1 MKFKV
6 EKLARYQRLQEPVTA
21 AMPIPKAAL
30 RDAADV
36 QVYCGE
42 QLLPTQ
48 SRITAVWPDG
58 SIKWLLINF
67 LADLPANSAQEF
79 ELRFTKSTAQPL
91 VPVLVAEHEHRLQ
104 LRTGDLVV
112 TLADPADGGLFHEA
126 VYKGW
131 RLDHR
136 SMAELGVLKDGQRY
150 YTVITKPGWSMIE
163 SGPVRAVLEAS
174 GTHLNADGAKVLDF
188 LVRIYAFAGKPW
200 LWIDYQVIN
209 RSEADLELSGLGW
222 HLNLNPHA
230 APVRTAVAVSNYRT
244 TIRSSEAGDA
254 LEHKIDAE
262 QILYEPNEQ
271 IPETLYGTFW
281 ADWNGAQGGVAVTI
295 YQAHQNFPKRLAA
308 AKTGLDVELLP
319 TGERLMLPAGAAK
332 THRIQ
337 IHFHEPTT
345 TLEEINFRSL
355 QFQLPDHAQLPA
367 LAYHS
372 IGLGMEAR
380 VDACIPEIEHYLMDL
395 ADFRSRGYGILHW
408 GDGPESGYTRQGRGN
423 GDLVWTNNEYD
434 LPHAAMLMYIHTGE
448 RRMRDYLL
456 AAARHWLDV
465 DFCHYSPD
473 PMRHTGHITHSANHV
488 TGPVSVSHQ
497 WVEGLL
503 HYYHLTGEAQALDAA
518 VAIGEN
524 ILRHLEGPVYKKVG
538 ATQARAMGWALRAL
552 SALYVETY
560 EEKWLKPAAFIVD
573 QFHTWQEQ
581 LGAWLAPYTDH
592 TLIRVPFMIAVAIN
606 SLTRYYWLRPS
617 AELKQLIITAADDL
631 VQNCRL
637 PDGRFYYKELPSLR
651 RAMDLAVILEA
662 LAFAYDLT
670 GDTKFLAAGL
680 TTLKKI
686 ISSPVKSTGRKQKKG
701 DAVILEGSSPKNFAM
716 NAPAVLIFYRALTK
730 TGITIGPER
739 LWN

>member
-308 AKTGLDVELLP
+308 AKTGLDVELRFDKPLR
-319 TGERLMLPAGAAK
+319 TGISGPFAKNFQNGWENEFIGAKPFFVAEGLTFINCGSDLIYAGAMLYSFTGNEKPLQWAK
-332 THRIQ
+332 T
-337 IHFHEPTT
+337 
-345 TLEEINFRSL
+345 L
-355 QFQLPDHAQLPA
+355 AQQ
-367 LAYHS
+367 YVN
-372 IGLGMEAR
+372 AR
-380 VDACIPEIEHYLMDL
+380 
-395 ADFRSRGYGILHW
+395 
-408 GDGPESGYTRQGRGN
+408 
-423 GDLVWTNNEYD
+423 
-434 LPHAAMLMYIHTGE
+434 
-448 RRMRDYLL
+448 
-456 AAARHWLDV
+456 
-465 DFCHYSPD
+465 D
-473 PMRHTGHITHSANHV
+473 PV
-488 TGPVSVSHQ
+488 T
-497 WVEGLL
+497 
-503 HYYHLTGEAQALDAA
+503 
-518 VAIGEN
+518 
-524 ILRHLEGPVYKKVG
+524 K
-538 ATQARAMGWALRAL
+538 
-552 SALYVETY
+552 
-560 EEKWLKPAAFIVD
+560 
-573 QFHTWQEQ
+573 
-581 LGAWLAPYTDH
+581 LGAFQYSQSRNQAGP
-592 TLIRVPFMIAVAIN
+592 P
-606 SLTRYYWLRPS
+606 
-617 AELKQLIITAADDL
+617 DD
-631 VQNCRL
+631 
-637 PDGRFYYKELPSLR
+637 PDNIQYAWQTSGD
-651 RAMDLAVILEA
+651 RAQRQVW
-662 LAFAYDLT
+662 
-670 GDTKFLAAGL
+670 
-680 TTLKKI
+680 
-686 ISSPVKSTGRKQKKG
+686 P
-701 DAVILEGSSPKNFAM
+701 
-716 NAPAVLIFYRALTK
+716 
-730 TGITIGPER
+730 
-739 LWN
+739 

>member
-295 YQAHQNFPKRLAA
+295 FQAHQNFPKRLAA
-308 AKTGLDVELLP
+308 AKTGLDVELRFDKPLR
-319 TGERLMLPAGAAK
+319 TGISGPFAKNFQNGWENEFIGAKPFFVAEGLTFINCGSDLIYAGAMLYSFTGNEKPLQWAK
-332 THRIQ
+332 TLAQQYFNARDPVTKLGSFQYSQSRNQAGPPDDPDNIQ
-337 IHFHEPTT
+337 YAWQTSGDRAQRQFGHEFGDLA
-345 TLEEINFRSL
+345 LEGRFLHKEHDEIYGKNAIIQLQIAEMLGDAGQEFLSWTHEGLRAFAQYAYNMEESTVKPMWSDGTDLSGYQLKRSGYYGEQGTVL
-355 QFQLPDHAQLPA
+355 LPRRAGSIYLLSFALGYRLTQDPLLWKVARRVAMDHQLGD
-367 LAYHS
+367 
-372 IGLGMEAR
+372 LGVQPGE
-380 VDACIPEIEHYLMDL
+380 EMDL
-395 ADFRSRGYGILHW
+395 NMATPNADPVALFSLLDIYRGTHETAYLELACRIGDNIIGQYFNEGFFAGKNNIYAPTDSEEAFALIALETAVRGDWDAVPRYNSGRGFIHGNYDGYGR
-408 GDGPESGYTRQGRGN
+408 T
-423 GDLVWTNNEYD
+423 YD
-434 LPHAAMLMYIHTGE
+434 KVVF
-448 RRMRDYLL
+448 
-456 AAARHWLDV
+456 W
-465 DFCHYSPD
+465 
-473 PMRHTGHITHSANHV
+473 
-488 TGPVSVSHQ
+488 Q
-497 WVEGLL
+497 
-503 HYYHLTGEAQALDAA
+503 QA
-518 VAIGEN
+518 
-524 ILRHLEGPVYKKVG
+524 K
-538 ATQARAMGWALRAL
+538 
-552 SALYVETY
+552 
-560 EEKWLKPAAFIVD
+560 
-573 QFHTWQEQ
+573 
-581 LGAWLAPYTDH
+581 
-592 TLIRVPFMIAVAIN
+592 
-606 SLTRYYWLRPS
+606 
-617 AELKQLIITAADDL
+617 
-631 VQNCRL
+631 
-637 PDGRFYYKELPSLR
+637 
-651 RAMDLAVILEA
+651 
-662 LAFAYDLT
+662 
-670 GDTKFLAAGL
+670 
-680 TTLKKI
+680 
-686 ISSPVKSTGRKQKKG
+686 
-701 DAVILEGSSPKNFAM
+701 
-716 NAPAVLIFYRALTK
+716 
-730 TGITIGPER
+730 
-739 LWN
+739 